1 MCKEMP
7 VIPANRV
14 LDPKRI
20 IGKNGGGRQKGSLTG
35 LPDFSWYKIPK
46 RGKIYQMTTKYTK

>member
-7 VIPANRV
+7 VIKVNRV

-20 IGKNGGGRQKGSLTG
+20 IGKRAEEERHNGSLTPPPQKKDLRQADQIVG
-35 LPDFSWYKIPK
+35 H
-46 RGKIYQMTTKYTK
+46 